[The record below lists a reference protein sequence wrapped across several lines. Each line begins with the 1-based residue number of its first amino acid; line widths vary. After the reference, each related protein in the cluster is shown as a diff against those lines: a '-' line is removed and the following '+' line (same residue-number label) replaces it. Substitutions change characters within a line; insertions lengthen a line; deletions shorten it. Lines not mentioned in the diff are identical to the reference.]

1 MLLMLRNL
9 AFALL
14 LLTALSCRKSD
25 QRLIP
30 DNQVPY
36 YDGIPTVLV
45 ENYVNRLFI
54 DLIGREPVDSEMVEA
69 VQFLRAG
76 NLAMEARDSLVRRL
90 MFNPEPAAGDS
101 SYQYFYFQRF
111 YELMKIRLIEGASDA
126 YISSEIGIIYSGYIV
141 DSLNGDT
148 AAMARKRVEMD
159 KFQRILDSQLQ
170 LRYGEITIDSVCQRL
185 INNNIYDFI
194 NMNSFNFINA
204 TFDNLFYRYPTTSEF
219 DRAYA
224 MVDAETPA
232 SLFGLIGTNKTE
244 YINILIKQRELYE
257 GIIIWCYQ
265 TLMAR
270 EPNTSEVYTL
280 LQPFVSTRN
289 VQDVQ
294 RKILIT
300 DEYANFR

>member
-1 MLLMLRNL
+1 MLRYF

-14 LLTALSCRKSD
+14 LFAAWSCRKST
-25 QRLIP
+25 QRLVP

-69 VQFLRAG
+69 VQFLRARS
-76 NLAMEARDSLVRRL
+76 LAMDARDSLVRRL

-126 YISSEIGIIYSGYIV
+126 YISGEIGILYNGYIV

-148 AAMARKRVEMD
+148 AAMARGRAEMD
-159 KFQRILDSQLQ
+159 KYQRILDCQLQ
-170 LRYGEITIDSVCQRL
+170 LRYGEITIDTVCQRL

-224 MVDAETPA
+224 MVDASTAA
-232 SLFGLIGTNKTE
+232 SLFGITGASKTE
-244 YINILIKQRELYE
+244 YIDILIRQRELYE
-257 GIIIWCYQ
+257 GLIIWCYQ

-270 EPNTSEVYTL
+270 EPNTSEVYSL
-280 LQPFVSTRN
+280 LQPFVNTRN

>member
-1 MLLMLRNL
+1 
-9 AFALL
+9 LL
-14 LLTALSCRKSD
+14 LLFSLSCRKSS
-25 QRLIP
+25 QVLVP

-69 VQFLRAG
+69 VQFLRARS
-76 NLAMEARDSLVRRL
+76 LAMDARDSLVRRL
-90 MFNPEPAAGDS
+90 MFNPEPVVGDS

-111 YELMKIRLIEGASDA
+111 YELMKIRLIEGASDS
-126 YISSEIGIIYSGYIV
+126 YISGEIGIIYFGYVI

-148 AAMARKRVEMD
+148 ASMARRRIEMD
-159 KFQRILDSQLQ
+159 KYQRIIDCQLQ
-170 LRYGEITIDSVCQRL
+170 LRYGEITIDSVCQRMV
-185 INNNIYDFI
+185 NNPIYDFI

-224 MVDAETPA
+224 MVDAETSA
-232 SLFGLIGTNKTE
+232 SLFGMTGTNKKE
-244 YINILIKQRELYE
+244 YIDILIRQRELYQ

-280 LQPFVSTRN
+280 LQPFMNSRN

>member
-1 MLLMLRNL
+1 MLRYL

-14 LLTALSCRKSD
+14 LLFSLSCRKSS
-25 QRLIP
+25 QVLVP

-69 VQFLRAG
+69 VQFLRARS
-76 NLAMEARDSLVRRL
+76 LAMDARDSLVRRL
-90 MFNPEPAAGDS
+90 MFNPAPVAGDS

-111 YELMKIRLIEGASDA
+111 YELMKIRLIEGASDS
-126 YISSEIGIIYSGYIV
+126 YISSEIGIIYFGYV
-141 DSLNGDT
+141 LDSLNGDT
-148 AAMARKRVEMD
+148 ASMARRRVEMD
-159 KFQRILDSQLQ
+159 KYQRIIDSQLQ
-170 LRYGEITIDSVCQRL
+170 LRYGEITIDSVCQRMV
-185 INNNIYDFI
+185 NNAIYDFI

-204 TFDNLFYRYPTTSEF
+204 TFDNLFYRYPTVSEF

-224 MVDAETPA
+224 MVDAETSA
-232 SLFGLIGTNKTE
+232 SLFGMTGTNKTE
-244 YINILIKQRELYE
+244 YIDILIRQRELYQ

-270 EPNTSEVYTL
+270 EPNTAEVYAL
-280 LQPFVSTRN
+280 LQPFVSSRN

>member
-1 MLLMLRNL
+1 MLRYI
-9 AFALL
+9 AFAFL
-14 LLTALSCRKSD
+14 LLTALSCRKST
-25 QRLIP
+25 QRLVP
-30 DNQVPY
+30 GNQVPY
-36 YDGIPTVLV
+36 YDGVPTVLV

-69 VQFLRAG
+69 VQFLRARS
-76 NLAMEARDSLVRRL
+76 LAVEARDSLVRRL
-90 MFNPEPAAGDS
+90 MFNPVPAAGDS

-111 YELMKIRLIEGASDA
+111 YELMKIRLIEGASDG
-126 YISSEIGIIYSGYIV
+126 YISSEISIIYSGYIV

-148 AAMARKRVEMD
+148 ASMARRRVEMN
-159 KFQRILDSQLQ
+159 KFQRILDCQLQ

-185 INNNIYDFI
+185 VNNNIYDFI

-204 TFDNLFYRYPTTSEF
+204 TFDNLFYRYPSASEF

-224 MVDAETPA
+224 MVDAGTAA
-232 SLFGLIGTNKTE
+232 SLFGVTGTNKTE
-244 YINILIKQRELYE
+244 YIDIIIRQRELYQ
-257 GIIIWCYQ
+257 GLIVWCYQ

-270 EPNTSEVYTL
+270 EPNTSEVYSL

-294 RKILIT
+294 RKILVT